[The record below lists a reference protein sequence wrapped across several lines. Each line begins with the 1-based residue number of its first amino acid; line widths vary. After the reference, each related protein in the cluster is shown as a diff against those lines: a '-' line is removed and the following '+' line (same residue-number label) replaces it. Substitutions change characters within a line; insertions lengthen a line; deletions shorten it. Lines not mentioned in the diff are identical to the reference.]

1 MPPSWLVKV
10 MQLPL
15 NVTPVRLQGLAM
27 EPVLNRVLRHRVED
41 GDLDFLRGEVVEIAI
56 TDLGLHWYLTL
67 ENDRVRLISRGYPG
81 VTVAG
86 GVREFLLLASR
97 REDPDTLFFE
107 RRLTVEGDTELGLL
121 VKNLLD
127 SIELDSLPYPLR
139 RAVDLGASWV
149 C

>member
-1 MPPSWLVKV
+1 MPASWLWKV
-10 MQLPL
+10 LQFPL
-15 NVTPVRLQGLAM
+15 NVTPVRVQALAM
-27 EPVLNRVLRHRVED
+27 EPMLDRVLRHRVEE

-56 TDLGLHWYLTL
+56 TDLALHWYLTL
-67 ENDRVRLISRGYPG
+67 EGERVRLISRGSPG

-127 SIELDSLPYPLR
+127 SIELDELPVPLR

-149 C
+149 Q